1 MYKIVFS
8 SQAEKD
14 KKLLKRAGLDR
25 RAKALLSVI
34 AKNPF
39 QNPPRYEKLVGDL
52 AGFYSRRINIQHRIV
67 YQVYPAEQTVKILTM
82 WATTSDPEPPL
93 CGAAFLLRSFPP
105 STI

>member
-52 AGFYSRRINIQHRIV
+52 AGFYSRRINIQHRSV

-82 WATTSDPEPPL
+82 WGHYE
-93 CGAAFLLRSFPP
+93 
-105 STI
+105 